1 MKAYYGCLREDIMK
15 TIGAM
20 SQNELESHIEQ
31 KILETFGDP
40 DSGLELREDFKEKL
54 KSRLSSSSKR
64 ISHRAEAF

>member
-1 MKAYYGCLREDIMK
+1 MK

-20 SQNELESHIEQ
+20 SQDELETLIEQ

-54 KSRLSSSSKR
+54 KSRLSASSKR
-64 ISHRAEAF
+64 ISHLAEAF